1 MIPNR
6 SAFVLHLFPNGELQ
20 LVHELKRMPLQA
32 WAEWVNAYNFI
43 KPGDNVY
50 EDGKLLGVASGF
62 YTRCT
67 ATSPA
72 SVELGNI
79 WIR

>member
-1 MIPNR
+1 
-6 SAFVLHLFPNGELQ
+6 
-20 LVHELKRMPLQA
+20 
-32 WAEWVNAYNFI
+32 
-43 KPGDNVY
+43 VY